1 MKGAQ
6 VVLGHIG
13 QTQMA
18 VRLEN
23 GRLQDVLVED
33 LDTPAIGTVMR
44 GVVDRPMKGIG
55 GVMLR
60 VPGGSAFLR
69 KASGL
74 AQGQTILCQVSGR
87 ADDGKALPVTT
98 RLLFKS
104 RYAIV
109 TPGAAGLNVSR
120 QIRDEDLR
128 DELGVLA
135 REAMEGSDHGLILR
149 SACDGAD
156 VEDIVDDIAAMCE
169 RADAVLNDEGQ
180 GPEVLLDG
188 DAPHQVAWREWSDV
202 TDVLLGA
209 DDLENTGALD
219 LVEAAQAIDAS
230 LNPGSM
236 AVQATRALVAVDV
249 NTGAD
254 TSPAAAFKA
263 NMAAAAD
270 LTRQL
275 RLRGLGGQIVVD
287 FAPMTKR
294 DRKPLEVALRKACR
308 GCPVATEFVGWT
320 PLGHAELKRKRERV
334 PVASAL

>member
-6 VVLGHIG
+6 VILGHVG
-13 QTQMA
+13 QTQVA
-18 VRLEN
+18 VRMEN
-23 GRLQDVLVED
+23 GRLNDVLVED
-33 LDTPAIGTVMR
+33 LDTPAIGTILR

-74 AQGQTILCQVSGR
+74 AQGQAVLCQVSGR
-87 ADDGKALPVTT
+87 AEDGKALPVTT

-120 QIRDEDLR
+120 QIRDDDLR

-135 REAMEGSDHGLILR
+135 REAMDGCDHGLILR
-149 SACDGAD
+149 SACAVAD
-156 VEDIVDDIAAMCE
+156 VEDIVEDIAAMRD
-169 RADAVLNDEGQ
+169 RADAILNDTGTGVEI
-180 GPEVLLDG
+180 LLDG

-202 TDVLLGA
+202 TDVLLGP
-209 DDLENTGALD
+209 DDLENTGAMD
-219 LVEAAQAIDAS
+219 AVEMAQEIDAP

-249 NTGAD
+249 NTGPD
-254 TSPAAAFKA
+254 TSPAAAQKA
-263 NMAAAAD
+263 NLAAAAD
-270 LTRQL
+270 LLRQL

-294 DRKPLEVALRKACR
+294 DRKPLEVAIRKACR

-334 PVASAL
+334 PVASVL